1 MKQQFFLLLVSF
13 ISINSIHAQN
23 SIEDSTLVNSIDPIW
38 VLTDS
43 NDTLIDYSTIDF
55 LNYPNDATFDLNR
68 QSQQT
73 FFQQTLNQNDSSLF
87 TINGASVNVDNV
99 NYYFTGNA
107 TIIPLGTVTV
117 INSQDTLYNLN
128 KLNLIEDY
136 FLIDSSNDTVATY
149 KNKYYC
155 YVDQLGIVHL
165 EIYDKR
171 RTIKNRQTESFL
183 GIGVNDFTSQL
194 SSIGLSLSPNPISTS
209 TVAANFSLPTS
220 GLINI
225 SISNQVGTINDL
237 IHSSNQSNGA
247 HSVLLDISNYPSGNY
262 EIIVNYNFQNF
273 SQTLIKQ

>member
-1 MKQQFFLLLVSF
+1 M
-13 ISINSIHAQN
+13 
-23 SIEDSTLVNSIDPIW
+23 IDF
-38 VLTDS
+38 T
-43 NDTLIDYSTIDF
+43 NIDF
-55 LNYPNDATFDLNR
+55 LNYYSVETFDLNR
-68 QSQQT
+68 HSVQT
-73 FFQQTLNQNDSSLF
+73 SFQQTLNQNDSSLF
-87 TINGASVNVDNV
+87 IIDGVSVNVDNV

-117 INSQDTLYNLN
+117 INSQDTLYNLS

-136 FLIDSSNDTVATY
+136 FLVDSSNDTIATY

-155 YVDQLGIVHL
+155 FVDQSGILHL
-165 EIYDKR
+165 EIFDKR

-194 SSIGLSLSPNPISTS
+194 SSIGLSLNPNPNSTT
-209 TVAANFSLPTS
+209 TVVASFSLPTS

-237 IHSSNQSNGA
+237 IYSSNQSNGA
-247 HSVLLDISNYPSGNY
+247 HSVLLDISNYPSGYY